1 MDFVKKLIS
10 AIPIRYATVLFC
22 VVLLLG
28 SLVLYS
34 VYSYRKKK
42 DSTFTSIICVAIV
55 IIEALFF
62 TCADLPALQCDPVQ
76 VRAVVS
82 EDARNAEGSVQL
94 KSISINSESIP
105 FPEVESG
112 KWYWKNGMYCWD
124 QTGEMTWG
132 VTRSVVLLV
141 PVGTERVFTFWA
153 DAQSGCVEITVNG
166 HTQTLSLN
174 SPTAGDRQ
182 VRIENST
189 LRKQIIS
196 AAFYVLFYLIVHA
209 IVFLIVILLAKPL
222 YIVALKFFRHWKYE
236 ICMLLFSLMN
246 LIKYTRFPN
255 YYEYSNTFYF
265 NSYEFGFIKRGLL
278 GEILTNIEP
287 YLTVKDLLYW
297 KLFFSVIVYAF
308 ISVLAGHEIRKQN
321 DEKIRWFL
329 VLVVCALPSS
339 YELIYDDL
347 RFDVYIFFLL
357 LICVVLI
364 AKERMIWLIPILS
377 VCIILIG
384 EVSCVYMMPFLLAAL
399 LYQYARKKEKRYLF
413 SMIATAASTFAL
425 MCLFLFLDDPRAAYG
440 SGTIIQHLQN
450 HFEGQ
455 IHSGAISAEMSGLS
469 AILADGN
476 RKMALYSRKFALFL
490 LSLIPAFLML
500 WVIWKKLYAKWKEK
514 NSPSMTQKAAF
525 WLLPLSGLGALIV
538 MLISYDYGRYCVF
551 MFGEEIAGIFLLA
564 RSEGIQLKYSDLHL
578 SDQEATGDSV
588 WPLVICV
595 FYLSFGVLGS
605 GVMDTPMVNQF
616 DKFISGFLNA

>member
-22 VVLLLG
+22 VALLLG
-28 SLVLYS
+28 SLVLFC
-34 VYSYRKKK
+34 VYAYRKKK
-42 DSTFTSIICVAIV
+42 DSTFTSFVCVAIA

-62 TCADLPALQCDPVQ
+62 TCADLPTLLCDPVQ
-76 VRAVVS
+76 VRAFVS
-82 EDARNAEGSVQL
+82 EDTRNAEGRVQL
-94 KSISINSESIP
+94 KSISINSKSIS

-132 VTRSVVLLV
+132 VTQSVVLLV
-141 PVGTERVFTFWA
+141 PVGTERVFTFQA

-166 HTQTLSLN
+166 HAQTLSLN
-174 SPTAGDRQ
+174 SATAEDRQ

-189 LRKQIIS
+189 LRKQAMS
-196 AAFYVLFYLIVHA
+196 AAFYVLFYLIIHA
-209 IVFLIVILLAKPL
+209 IVFLTVILLVKPL
-222 YIVALKFFRHWKYE
+222 YVAALKFFRHWKYE
-236 ICMLLFSLMN
+236 ICMLLFSLMS

-265 NSYEFGFIKRGLL
+265 NSYEFGFVKRGLL

-308 ISVLAGHEIRKQN
+308 VCVLAGNEIRKQK

-329 VLVVCALPSS
+329 VLAICALPST

-347 RFDVYIFFLL
+347 RFDVYIFFLF
-357 LICVVLI
+357 LICVVFI
-364 AKERMIWLIPILS
+364 AQERMIWLLPIFS
-377 VCIILIG
+377 MCIILIG

-425 MCLFLFLDDPRAAYG
+425 MCFFLFLDDPRAVYG
-440 SGTIIQHLQN
+440 SGTIVQHLQN

-455 IHSGAISAEMSGLS
+455 IHSGAISAEMYGLS
-469 AILADGN
+469 TVLADGN

-500 WVIWKKLYAKWKEK
+500 WVIWKRLYAKWREK
-514 NSPSMTQKAAF
+514 NIPSMMRKVAF
-525 WLLPLSGLGALIV
+525 WLIPLSGLGALIV

-551 MFGEEIAGIFLLA
+551 MFVEEIAGIFLLI
-564 RSEGIQLKYSDLHL
+564 RSEGIQLKYSDFHL
-578 SDQEATGDSV
+578 SDQGATGDSI
-588 WPLVICV
+588 WPLAICV

-616 DKFISGFLNA
+616 DKFISGFLNS